1 MPSSRDD
8 FDSTDFGAGS
18 AGSKKTLVDLC
29 RDAFLLIFHIRGG
42 NDPGHPDDLRK
53 SIAALLRTFDAQA
66 ANRGTARRMP
76 RRAGTPC
83 APLIDE
89 TMLNSRWSFKDQWA
103 ARPLQLEYF
112 GEQLAGERFFD
123 LLDRVRQKG
132 RRKAD
137 LLEVF
142 CVVLILGFQGKYKMR
157 AGDELATLTHEVV
170 QEVQQ
175 YRGGAPEFSPHWK
188 VPEERVE
195 KPPQTVPVWAWV
207 TGTAAVALVIV
218 VYVVLKLWLGSAASD
233 AVGRM
238 VL

>member
-18 AGSKKTLVDLC
+18 TGSKTLVDLC

-53 SIAALLRTFDAQA
+53 SIAAMLRTFDGQA
-66 ANRGTARRMP
+66 AKSGHSEEDAKASRYAL
-76 RRAGTPC
+76 C
-83 APLIDE
+83 ALIDE

-123 LLDRVRQKG
+123 LLDRVRQKA
-132 RRKAD
+132 RKKAD

-157 AGDELATLTHEVV
+157 AGDELASLTHEVV

-175 YRGGAPEFSPHWK
+175 YRGGAPGLSPHWK

-195 KPPQTVPVWAWV
+195 RPRQTVPVWAWV
-207 TGTAAVALVIV
+207 AGTAAVALVIV
-218 VYVVLKLWLGSAASD
+218 VYVVLKLWLGAAASD